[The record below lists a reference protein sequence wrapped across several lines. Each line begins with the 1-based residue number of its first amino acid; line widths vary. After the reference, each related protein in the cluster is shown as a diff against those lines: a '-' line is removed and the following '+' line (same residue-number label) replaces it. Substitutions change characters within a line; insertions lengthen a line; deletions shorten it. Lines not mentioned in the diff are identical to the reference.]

1 MWGNV
6 VRVNNSERMCY
17 DGERSLSYPVDLKIQ
32 KSTGTSCQIEM
43 HFSVQI
49 INFLIKY
56 NLLCF

>member
-1 MWGNV
+1 MGGNIFL
-6 VRVNNSERMCY
+6 VNNSEGMCC

-43 HFSVQI
+43 HFSIQMI
-49 INFLIKY
+49 KFLIKY